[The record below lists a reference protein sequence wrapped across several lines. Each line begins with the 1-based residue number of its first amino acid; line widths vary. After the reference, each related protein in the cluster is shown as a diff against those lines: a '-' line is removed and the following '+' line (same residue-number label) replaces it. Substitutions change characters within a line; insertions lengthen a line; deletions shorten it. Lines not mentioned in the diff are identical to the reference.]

1 MKVFIGGSKVVNDLN
16 IEFLRAIDE
25 ICSKGYQI
33 LIGDCFD
40 TDKLVQKYLYNHGY
54 TKVTVYV
61 SGNKVRNNYGNFPI
75 RYIEIPHDITGF
87 EFYRQKDI
95 AMSNDAD
102 FGLMLWD
109 GISRGTLCNIRDLQR
124 QGKEVNVISV

>member
-33 LIGDCFD
+33 LIGDCFG

-61 SGNKVRNNYGNFPI
+61 SGNKVRNNYGDFPV
-75 RYIEIPHDITGF
+75 RYIEVSYDITGF

-95 AMSNDAD
+95 VMTNDAD

-109 GISRGTLCNIRDLQR
+109 GISRGTLCNIHDLQR
-124 QGKEVNVISV
+124 QRKEVDVISV